1 MRSRVALGLGGVSQG
16 GGGGGGETGEGC
28 PSPPFRVL
36 EWLTSRAAWLDAAG
50 RMRGGAWTS
59 PRISTDFSGFPQI
72 SAAMSPVEALRA
84 GLEREERW
92 LAF

>member
-1 MRSRVALGLGGVSQG
+1 MRSRVAFGLGGVIQG
-16 GGGGGGETGEGC
+16 GGGGGGAAAGEGA
-28 PSPPFRVL
+28 ST
-36 EWLTSRAAWLDAAG
+36 WLRAAWLDAAG
-50 RMRGGAWTS
+50 RMRGDAWKT
-59 PRISTDFSGFPQI
+59 PRISADFSGFPQI